1 MFRKQAFHQTLR
13 SPRRSLLFLLLLAL
27 ISALLTTSL
36 GMTVSLSRAL
46 ALCRENYIT
55 IGLAEYIGGGYP
67 ELRRMDSAIDE
78 AAAALDAALPEDEA
92 LLYYEPTRMALGH
105 TEGLRADSSYE
116 NAVLLVRVNK
126 IAQDYGGT
134 PRYYS
139 TVQKACFAA
148 RDLEG
153 KIINL
158 TGRSGLKKNG
168 LYLVHCVH
176 STGGLS
182 KIAWMPTYVITPYTS
197 PDGSVTLSGLQQL
210 SGGSAIPEDSPY
222 LLAAETCRVAASGLT
237 LWCSDDPQAL
247 YPFQQNELTLS
258 AGDWCRAGGC
268 LLPEETAKILGVTM
282 GDTLTLGTAAR
293 EGALLKDAYWAG
305 SGFDTEKEYRVDGLF
320 NGGEDWN
327 RTAFIPVDADMPT
340 IVSSY
345 TLGQL
350 RFVNGEAQSYLDRVA
365 DTLPAGVRITVYDQ
379 GYAAA
384 ESGLGTMLRSVGI
397 ISAVCLAAGIGFLL
411 LFAYLLIFRQQSE
424 ARNMI
429 RLGVTRGQV
438 LRFDAYCALFPALP
452 GCALGFAVSVAACG
466 VLEQL
471 VASILAQTGSTDL
484 HFSNSALSV
493 SRDMGDFLSAPSL
506 PLLALL
512 AAAVLLAAVL
522 LAVLF
527 GALTLRHRR
536 ARRSF
541 LPRRSGARSR
551 SLRGGSVKYALLSVS
566 RGGLRSAVPVVALV
580 CAAVLFCRLAAV
592 TVRTQEELAA
602 LRSGSDAIRG
612 YATDVDGRSLS
623 GLVISP
629 DAVQQLS
636 GVEGVTDVTVCRS
649 AHYDLV
655 YAYHQDGRAADGPGY
670 HPRSTSSFGWETFL
684 NYLQGCDEALFTSSL
699 AGAPEFLYAKSVETT
714 FMEGWD
720 EALFSAEDPQ
730 EVCVVP
736 TTLMEQHHM
745 AFGDRVLLEMI
756 DADNK
761 VFSMTLKVVGSYV
774 QEGAAN
780 HIYIPA
786 ALAPGYHLTSFNYSS
801 VTFTVPRCDE
811 LEQVKSGLYSAGFS
825 EANHARTIRTF
836 LALNDA
842 SYLNSLHAAE
852 QRLWY
857 MERLFPLIDA
867 LAVALAFFLGRL
879 LLGRRAGEIRTLR
892 SMGASGGLV
901 FRSLFLEQLL
911 LALPGAGIGA
921 AICIG
926 LHEWGRTGQLWLLA
940 FTLSYLIG
948 ALAALLRT
956 NRRAI
961 LKNRREQEA

>member
-1 MFRKQAFHQTLR
+1 MFRKQAFHHTLR

-67 ELRRMDSAIDE
+67 ELQRMDSAIDG
-78 AAAALDAALPEDEA
+78 AAAALETALPEDEA
-92 LLYYEPTRMALGH
+92 LLYYEPTRTALGY
-105 TEGLRADSSYE
+105 TEGLRVDSSYE

-126 IAQDYGGT
+126 VTQDYGGT
-134 PRYYS
+134 PCYYS

-148 RDLEG
+148 RELEG

-158 TGRSGLKKNG
+158 TGRSGLQKNG

-176 STGGLS
+176 STNGLF
-182 KIAWMPTYVITPYTS
+182 MGLPNYVITPYTS

-210 SGGSAIPEDSPY
+210 SDGSAIPEDSPY
-222 LLAAETCRVAASGLT
+222 LLAAKTHTVAASGLT
-237 LWCSDDPQAL
+237 VWCSDDPQAL

-268 LLPEETAKILGVTM
+268 LLPEETAKVLGVTV
-282 GDTLTLGTAAR
+282 GDTLTIGTAAR
-293 EGALLKDAYWAG
+293 EGTLLKDAYWAG

-320 NGGEDWN
+320 NGSEDWN

-340 IVSSY
+340 IISSY

-350 RFVNGEAQSYLDRVA
+350 RFVNGEAQGYLDSVA
-365 DTLPAGVRITVYDQ
+365 DALPAGVRVTVYDQ

-452 GCALGFAVSVAACG
+452 GCAVGFAVSVAACG

-506 PLLALL
+506 LLLALL

-527 GALTLRHRR
+527 GALTLRRR
-536 ARRSF
+536 RSRRSF

-551 SLRGGSVKYALLSVS
+551 SLRGGSVKYALLSLF

-602 LRSGSDAIRG
+602 LRSDSDAIRG

-623 GLVISP
+623 GLVVSR

-636 GVEGVTDVTVCRS
+636 AVEGVTDVTVGRS
-649 AHYDLV
+649 AHYDFV

-670 HPRSTSSFGWETFL
+670 HPRSTTSSFGWETFL
-684 NYLQGCDEALFTSSL
+684 NYLQGCDEVLFTSSL
-699 AGAPEFLYAKSVETT
+699 AGAPEFLYAKSVQAEY
-714 FMEGWD
+714 MEGWD
-720 EALFSAEDPQ
+720 ETLFSAEDPQ
-730 EVCVVP
+730 FVCVLP
-736 TTLMEQHHM
+736 TTLMEQYHIT
-745 AFGDRVLLEMI
+745 FGDSVLLEMI
-756 DADNK
+756 DADNN
-761 VFSMTLKVVGSYV
+761 VFSMTLKVVGSYT

-811 LEQVKSGLYSAGFS
+811 LEQVKSGLYDAGFS

-911 LALPGAGIGA
+911 LALPGTGIGA
-921 AICIG
+921 AICIA
-926 LHEWGRTGQLWLLA
+926 LQEWGRTGQLWLLA